1 MDVEAG
7 EAVGGV
13 VLQVNIDCGGS
24 AGLDGLD
31 GMGVDGRVSGD
42 WDPRPRRMPT
52 CAKSRS

>member
-1 MDVEAG
+1 MDIEAG

-24 AGLDGLD
+24 DGLDGLD
-31 GMGVDGRVSGD
+31 GTGVDGRVSGE